1 MIRQP
6 GFVIYDSS
14 VRRMFKAPS
23 SQIGRAPINTLDMQ
37 TGLGAS
43 FFNAGVLLIIYG
55 SNFMFRKD
63 FYGQGT

>member
-1 MIRQP
+1 
-6 GFVIYDSS
+6 
-14 VRRMFKAPS
+14 MFKAPS